1 MEEELISVVIMGIKI
16 HLKIFL
22 ISLIV
27 FAAILVIIKLW
38 ILFPEDTFKVVIFTL
53 TFGVVYYWVHVYQTE
68 VG

>member
-38 ILFPEDTFKVVIFTL
+38 ILFPEDTFKVSIFAL

>member
-1 MEEELISVVIMGIKI
+1 MEEELISVVIMGINI

-38 ILFPEDTFKVVIFTL
+38 ILFPEYAFKIAIFAL
-53 TFGVVYYWVHVYQTE
+53 TFGVIYYWVYVYQTE